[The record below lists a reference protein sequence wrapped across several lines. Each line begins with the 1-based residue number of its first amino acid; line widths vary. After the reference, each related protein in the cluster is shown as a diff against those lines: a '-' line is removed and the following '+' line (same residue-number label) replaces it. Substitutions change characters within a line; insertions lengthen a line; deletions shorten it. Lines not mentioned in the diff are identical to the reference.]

1 VRWAPTGLPEATN
14 RLVDA
19 MDRRFA
25 LQRPADPVRLPIIA
39 QSAQLPP
46 ASPWEGAQVVVKDVG
61 GGVSVVAFSDGTAWR
76 RCDTLGAL

>member
-1 VRWAPTGLPEATN
+1 VRWAPSGLPEWVN

-19 MDRRFA
+19 IDGRFA
-25 LQRPADPVRLPIIA
+25 LARPASPVRLPIIA

-46 ASPWEGAQVVVKDVG
+46 APLWRGAQVYVEDAA
-61 GGVSVVAFSDGTAWR
+61 VVAFSDGTAWR